1 MKRIL
6 EIKGKFVL
14 FENNTPIRVISPEEL
29 NMIRQENREKLKA
42 QIRRYTLLKLAR
54 EIEKTALDIV
64 LSTNPADKE
73 YYEKLQKL
81 HFEEIL
87 RRSN

>member
-14 FENNTPIRVISPEEL
+14 FENNTPIKVVSPKEL
-29 NMIRQENREKLKA
+29 DKIRQENREKLKA
-42 QIRRYTLLKLAR
+42 KIRRYTLLKLAR
-54 EIEKTALDIV
+54 EIEITALNIV
-64 LSTNPADKE
+64 TSTHSADKE
-73 YYEKLQKL
+73 YYEKLQRL

>member
-14 FENNTPIRVISPEEL
+14 IENNIPIRVISPEEL
-29 NMIRQENREKLKA
+29 DKIRQENREKLKA

-73 YYEKLQKL
+73 YYEKLQRL

>member
-14 FENNTPIRVISPEEL
+14 IENNIPIRVISPEEL
-29 NMIRQENREKLKA
+29 AKIRQENKEKLKA
-42 QIRRYTLLKLAR
+42 KIRRYTLLKLAA

-64 LSTNPADKE
+64 LAKTESDVE
-73 YYEKLQKL
+73 YYKGLQKL

>member
-14 FENNTPIRVISPEEL
+14 IENNIPIRVISPEEL
-29 NMIRQENREKLKA
+29 DKIRQENREKLKA

-64 LSTNPADKE
+64 LPSTQEERE
-73 YYEKLQKL
+73 YYKNLQKL